1 MDVVS
6 VRKKIIKIVIII
18 VCVLVV
24 LGVLYV
30 LFGDKV
36 FKNKTLPLINKDV
49 DITEYKDSDNY
60 DESYYNETLVLKEYS
75 KVDIKGIDIKKYN
88 EEYYYIDNVD
98 DNGVHVLYIFKNNKL
113 VKKIE
118 NKSELNIIENFSYYC
133 FDKSGKCR
141 FIEEFNPKLKDLSYD
156 SIKYHE
162 GYNNYI
168 EVVKDGKSGILDKDG
183 NLVLDTLYDEVLY
196 SDGFYYGISEGKINI
211 YNSRNKLINSVE
223 FNHKNNKIFFYENYL
238 KLYVNYVYYI
248 FSYDGKILFNSNK
261 DNVYYDDN
269 LEMFYEL
276 KANYNL
282 DSISFYDKSGKF
294 KKTFDLN
301 NYKPARSSDFVTL
314 IGDKEFTTY
323 NSVVSVLPLSTKKYL
338 IVDRNL
344 STYVVD
350 NIHFEEVTKD
360 NKIYFVNDYFYVV
373 NDKDVYSVYKLNG
386 EVIAEGLKG
395 FYYSKNFDVIKKDSD
410 YDYVLCKS
418 SKECTLMNNK
428 GELYSD
434 FVYEYYKK
442 VYTNGSS
449 KELDYL
455 FNDKDYLFVNNNVI
469 KVSPKDEFK
478 SKEASF
484 VGDNVFILYDK
495 ERTYIY
501 DKNGNLLLDK
511 NINKEVVNDKN
522 IIAFESE
529 TENSFI
535 IDMNGKVINYKNDV
549 KNKKYVT
556 SIDNKVFFEVN
567 GKLYFV
573 GM

>member
-6 VRKKIIKIVIII
+6 VRKKIIKIVIIV

-24 LGVLYV
+24 FGVLYV

-118 NKSELNIIENFSYYC
+118 DKSELNIIENFSYYC
-133 FDKSGKCR
+133 FDKGGKCR

-238 KLYVNYVYYI
+238 KL
-248 FSYDGKILFNSNK
+248 
-261 DNVYYDDN
+261 
-269 LEMFYEL
+269 
-276 KANYNL
+276 
-282 DSISFYDKSGKF
+282 
-294 KKTFDLN
+294 
-301 NYKPARSSDFVTL
+301 
-314 IGDKEFTTY
+314 
-323 NSVVSVLPLSTKKYL
+323 
-338 IVDRNL
+338 
-344 STYVVD
+344 
-350 NIHFEEVTKD
+350 
-360 NKIYFVNDYFYVV
+360 
-373 NDKDVYSVYKLNG
+373 
-386 EVIAEGLKG
+386 
-395 FYYSKNFDVIKKDSD
+395 
-410 YDYVLCKS
+410 
-418 SKECTLMNNK
+418 
-428 GELYSD
+428 
-434 FVYEYYKK
+434 
-442 VYTNGSS
+442 
-449 KELDYL
+449 
-455 FNDKDYLFVNNNVI
+455 
-469 KVSPKDEFK
+469 
-478 SKEASF
+478 
-484 VGDNVFILYDK
+484 
-495 ERTYIY
+495 
-501 DKNGNLLLDK
+501 
-511 NINKEVVNDKN
+511 
-522 IIAFESE
+522 
-529 TENSFI
+529 
-535 IDMNGKVINYKNDV
+535 
-549 KNKKYVT
+549 
-556 SIDNKVFFEVN
+556 
-567 GKLYFV
+567 
-573 GM
+573 